1 MYLSA
6 YRGAA
11 DAVFR
16 IDSFV
21 PKPLRV
27 CYDEG
32 GTFRRRDLNKKG
44 REDMRSKTI
53 NMTEGSIGDKLFAVA
68 LPLAATAVLQQM
80 FNAADVAVVG
90 RFAGKE
96 AMAAVGS
103 NTPVIGLMVNLF
115 TGISIGTNVVIAKM
129 LGARDE
135 SKVHDAVHTSIIL
148 AVLGGF
154 LLMLA
159 GQAIAAPLLT
169 MLSVPEEVL
178 PMAVLYLRIYAVG
191 FPVIFLYNFEAAIL
205 RSQGNTRT
213 PLFCLTF
220 SGLLNVVL
228 NLFFVIVLKMDVAGV
243 ALATVLSNVVSSAML
258 FVYLVRDKGLLRVV
272 PSDLKLN
279 SSLCR
284 EIVRI
289 GLPAGLQGV
298 LFSVSNILVQSAINS
313 LGADVMAGSAAAFN
327 IEICAFFMMNAY
339 TQTLTTFIGQNYG
352 AGKPERCLRITR
364 ICIAQAMAFTVG
376 LAVLLLVFARPL
388 LGLFNPEPEVIEAGL
403 IRMRMILYFEPLDV
417 LMEEIPGA
425 MRGYGRSLPPAVV
438 SLIGV
443 VGTRIL
449 WVNLVFPMFRTF
461 RALVTVYPITWVIT
475 DIALLIV
482 YFRMKNVDLKEFFAG
497 ADSAA

>member
-1 MYLSA
+1 MWKKLFEPVDMTQGDPV
-6 YRGAA
+6 RQIVKFMIPMLIGN
-11 DAVFR
+11 VFQQLYNTV
-16 IDSFV
+16 DSIV
-21 PKPLRV
+21 VGK
-27 CYDEG
+27 Y
-32 GTFRRRDLNKKG
+32 
-44 REDMRSKTI
+44 
-53 NMTEGSIGDKLFAVA
+53 IGDNA
-68 LPLAATAVLQQM
+68 L
-80 FNAADVAVVG
+80 
-90 RFAGKE
+90 
-96 AMAAVGS
+96 AAVGS
-103 NTPVIGLMVNLF
+103 ASPILNLLLVLFMGISVGAGIMVSQYFGAKQRGSLSHAIGTSITMMIAASLIMMAIAPLVSMPLLRLLNTPAEIIDWCDGYLRTIFLGVAGCALYNIFGGILRGLGDSMSAL
-115 TGISIGTNVVIAKM
+115 IYLVIA
-129 LGARDE
+129 
-135 SKVHDAVHTSIIL
+135 TIL
-148 AVLGGF
+148 N
-154 LLMLA
+154 
-159 GQAIAAPLLT
+159 
-169 MLSVPEEVL
+169 
-178 PMAVLYLRIYAVG
+178 
-191 FPVIFLYNFEAAIL
+191 IFLDIYFVA
-205 RSQGNTRT
+205 
-213 PLFCLTF
+213 
-220 SGLLNVVL
+220 
-228 NLFFVIVLKMDVAGV
+228 NLSLGVPGV

-272 PSDLKLN
+272 PSDLKIN
-279 SSLCR
+279 SGLCR

-364 ICIAQAMAFTVG
+364 IC
-376 LAVLLLVFARPL
+376 
-388 LGLFNPEPEVIEAGL
+388 NPEPEVIEAGL